1 MSNKNV
7 KTRLIERFGDTLC
20 FSYPKNKNNAI
31 MFFSSSIKAE
41 ESIVDKLRNKDHV
54 RECARILKDECQ
66 TYDFKL
72 EKSYKTSEDL
82 LLSYNNWMSNKLA
95 HWEKFFSELF
105 PYYKQS
111 DTIQRKCRLVNSRYF
126 QKVQKTR
133 TRDFERNND

>member
-41 ESIVDKLRNKDHV
+41 SIVDKLRNKDPV
-54 RECARILKDECQ
+54 RECARILKEECQ

-72 EKSYKTSEDL
+72 DGIKK
-82 LLSYNNWMSNKLA
+82 
-95 HWEKFFSELF
+95 
-105 PYYKQS
+105 
-111 DTIQRKCRLVNSRYF
+111 
-126 QKVQKTR
+126 
-133 TRDFERNND
+133 